1 MRTRYIRQHCIE
13 EGNNT
18 EDHFKNVMEQKGYIV
33 EKTTAYDDMQRHI
46 DFYVN
51 DQSVDVKGNRH
62 LECIWLELK
71 NVRGKDGW
79 LNGSATYIVMDIKE
93 LGQFIFFLRE
103 DLLNYCLKIN
113 ETTYSKWDF
122 NKIYTRYGRKDQI
135 IKVRYDDIKNLQVG
149 NIYYEVQH

>member
-1 MRTRYIRQHCIE
+1 
-13 EGNNT
+13 
-18 EDHFKNVMEQKGYIV
+18 MEQKGYIV

-93 LGQFIFFLRE
+93 LM
-103 DLLNYCLKIN
+103 D
-113 ETTYSKWDF
+113 
-122 NKIYTRYGRKDQI
+122 
-135 IKVRYDDIKNLQVG
+135 NL
-149 NIYYEVQH
+149 YFS